1 MSDFSEDKWSG
12 QCFDIMCE
20 LIEAKS
26 DQSEDFKKAL
36 LDTGDKRIVIAGI
49 RERFWGAGVALNDEA
64 AADPTK
70 WSGKNK
76 LGEALKLVCDKLK

>member
-1 MSDFSEDKWSG
+1 MKLWIASAN
-12 QCFDIMCE
+12 DI
-20 LIEAKS
+20 
-26 DQSEDFKKAL
+26 QSEDFKKAL

-49 RERFWGAGVALNDEA
+49 REHFWGAGVALNDDA

-76 LGEALKLVCDKLK
+76 LGEALKLVREKLK